1 MKKII
6 KIIFCLIIV
15 IALIIMPNQGFAA
28 SSSSDNPPPTF
39 GDVLNAGSSFIN
51 SGVNSN
57 TIVPT
62 DESIRATSN
71 LIYNVLSILG
81 ILIII
86 IWGMVLGIKFITGSV
101 EQQAEYMQQLTDTI
115 IEIGGF
121 LVKVGQAYQEAC
133 ENNANAING

>member
-71 LIYNVLSILG
+71 LIYNVLPILG

-101 EQQAEYMQQLTDTI
+101 EQQAEVKKGLIPYGVGCVIIFGAYTI
-115 IEIGGF
+115 WSIVVNIASQFG
-121 LVKVGQAYQEAC
+121 
-133 ENNANAING
+133 